1 MDKLIELIGQRQKLR
16 ERIKHLENDL
26 KKSMDQDPE
35 ANALDEKDR
44 EFLQGLYRVEREN
57 LAKLDADIN
66 KTS

>member
-26 KKSMDQDPE
+26 TKSMDQDPE